1 MPVIGHAL
9 VGIVVA
15 QHVGAN
21 TPRGR
26 AASTAARAMWVPAI
40 VSLSYLPDVLTQ
52 CGVWLGFAWAQAAG
66 HSVAAALVIGVSIG
80 LCCNRATGAPFLRMA
95 AVTTGVLL
103 LHDGLDLLQDAGR
116 MPLWPFSTME
126 IGRDWLRFDH
136 RVIGELLTF
145 GVPFVAWLVWRKVTG
160 RSTLGMQE
168 EPAGARWAIAA
179 YVGAVLFA
187 TLGVVHLREER
198 ETQMDRAK
206 QLLRAG
212 RFTEALSA
220 LDAAEEWPS
229 SPGQGDLLRGRV
241 FATMGDETRAE
252 HTFLRAYRNDPHAFW
267 TNAVLAEFYA
277 SRGPADARRT
287 RSAPYVERLRR
298 EFARN
303 DAFPRV
309 IERIDRELTSGGE

>member
-9 VGIVVA
+9 VGVVVA
-15 QHVGAN
+15 QHVGPN
-21 TPRGR
+21 TPSQRG
-26 AASTAARAMWVPAI
+26 ASTVSHAMWVPAV

-52 CGVWLGFAWAQAAG
+52 CGVWLGFTWAQAAG
-66 HSVAAALVIGVSIG
+66 HSIAAAIVIGVALG
-80 LCCNRATGAPFLRMA
+80 LFWSRATGAPFLRMA
-95 AVTTGVLL
+95 AVTTGVIL

-116 MPLWPFSTME
+116 MPLWPFSSVE
-126 IGRDWLRFDH
+126 VGRDWLRFNH

-160 RSTLGMQE
+160 RPTLGMQG

-179 YVGAVLFA
+179 YVGTVLLA

-198 ETQMDRAK
+198 ETQMDGAEE
-206 QLLRAG
+206 LLRAG

-220 LDAAEEWPS
+220 LDAAEDWPS

-241 FATMGDETRAE
+241 FARMGDGARAE
-252 HTFLRAYRNDPHAFW
+252 DTLLRAYRKEPNAFW

-277 SRGPADARRT
+277 SRGPANARRT
-287 RSAPYVERLRR
+287 RSAPYVARLRR
-298 EFARN
+298 EFARH

-309 IERIDRELTSGGE
+309 IARIDRELTSRGE